1 MGLTVEQDNFCKR
14 VALAY
19 LESEKEANEKSI
31 EVESIK
37 KISTVEEM
45 GKKLIEFKKINS
57 IRFPEID

>member
-19 LESEKEANEKSI
+19 LESEKEANEGTIK
-31 EVESIK
+31 VEAIK
-37 KISTVEEM
+37 KISTIDEMVEE
-45 GKKLIEFKKINS
+45 LNEFKKINS